1 MTTNPVMQVLLAR
14 RSVRTYQDR
23 PVEDEVKQEIL
34 RATLRAPTAGNW
46 MLYSIIDVTR
56 QAAKDTLAVTCDKQ
70 PFIARAPWVLL
81 FLADYQRTYDYFTAC
96 GVPEWCERN
105 GRTLAKPE
113 ESDLFLACCDALIA
127 AQTAVV
133 AAESLGLGSC
143 YIGDILENDEAH
155 RLLFDLPPYTFP
167 ICLLCL
173 GYPTEQQKQRVQTT
187 RFGQEYIVFDD
198 HYQRHDPAALT
209 RMYAAMEADWARG
222 PRPAG
227 IDNLGQAVYQRK
239 FDAEFS
245 HEARRSVKAM
255 LERWMKGQE

>member
-1 MTTNPVMQVLLAR
+1 MNPVMQVLLSR
-14 RSVRTYQDR
+14 RSVRTYEDR
-23 PVEDEVKQEIL
+23 PVEDEVKQEVL

-81 FLADYQRTYDYFTAC
+81 FLADYQRLYDYFTVC

-105 GRTLAKPE
+105 GRTLARPAE
-113 ESDLFLACCDALIA
+113 ADLFLACCDALIA

-155 RLLFDLPPYTFP
+155 RLLFDLPPYAFP
-167 ICLLCL
+167 ICLLCF
-173 GYPTEQQKQRVQTT
+173 GYPTEQQKQRAQPP
-187 RFGQEYIVFDD
+187 RFGQEYIVFQD
-198 HYQRHDPAALT
+198 HYQRHDADTLT
-209 RMYAAMEADWARG
+209 RMYAEREADFARG
-222 PRPAG
+222 RRPEG
-227 IDNLGQAVYQRK
+227 IDNLGQAMYARK

-245 HEARRSVKAM
+245 REARRSVKAM
-255 LERWMKGQE
+255 LERWLKGQD